1 MFAHSS
7 CHSGSQLGVRG
18 HELFVCWEYLTLC
31 PAPDWVSTSSWADRS
46 RSPRM
51 AFASIQ
57 RTPPTYT
64 PPTPRRPAA
73 ISALRRD
80 AEFSSEGK
88 WEGTS
93 AEGCLM
99 GPGVES
105 FWEGCR
111 QNHPEP
117 ELRARLVL
125 FPLPR
130 ALISMLVLSSAWL
143 PRQRGDQA
151 AHESALSSVG
161 ASGHV
166 GHQPKPH
173 PGIVL

>member
-1 MFAHSS
+1 MPSSRLGLNLQLGRQVPIPQNGLCFHPKNTANTHTSGLESS
-7 CHSGSQLGVRG
+7 CSDLGSPEG
-18 HELFVCWEYLTLC
+18 
-31 PAPDWVSTSSWADRS
+31 
-46 RSPRM
+46 
-51 AFASIQ
+51 
-57 RTPPTYT
+57 
-64 PPTPRRPAA
+64 RR
-73 ISALRRD
+73 
-80 AEFSSEGK
+80 FSSEGK
-88 WEGTS
+88 WEDTS

-99 GPGVES
+99 GTGVES

-125 FPLPR
+125 SPLPR
-130 ALISMLVLSSAWL
+130 ALISMLGLSSAWR

-173 PGIVL
+173 PGSVL